1 MTKLTSKQQTMIDQV
16 IASMA
21 ISDMPLDQKQVEDL
35 KLIVSKEKTVDQLI
49 QEIKARYLEETS
61 SVSM

>member
-21 ISDMPLDQKQVEDL
+21 ISDMPLDQKHIEDL
-35 KLIVSKEKTVDQLI
+35 KSIVSKEKTVDQQI
-49 QEIKARYLEETS
+49 QEIKARYLEDTS